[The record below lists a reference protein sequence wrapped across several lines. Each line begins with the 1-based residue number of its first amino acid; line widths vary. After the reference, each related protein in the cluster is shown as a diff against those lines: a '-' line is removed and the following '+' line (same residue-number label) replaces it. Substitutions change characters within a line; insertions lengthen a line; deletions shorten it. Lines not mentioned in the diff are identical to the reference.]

1 MQKEERLVC
10 FISMIA
16 GFAATEHIAANSKIH
31 QGFGRTAVIAKVK
44 HLIPT

>member
-1 MQKEERLVC
+1 MQKEEHFVC
-10 FISMIA
+10 FISMIV
-16 GFAATEHIAANSKIH
+16 GFAATEHIAANSKRH